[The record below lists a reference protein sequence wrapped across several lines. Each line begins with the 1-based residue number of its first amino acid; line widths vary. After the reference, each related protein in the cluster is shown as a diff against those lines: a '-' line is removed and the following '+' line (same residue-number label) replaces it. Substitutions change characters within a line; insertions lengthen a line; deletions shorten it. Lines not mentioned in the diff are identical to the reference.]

1 MAKQNFKL
9 YVPREAP
16 KKSKSIHKES
26 KNKAE
31 KRQKSMKRY
40 RGQG

>member
-9 YVPREAP
+9 YTPRAVSR
-16 KKSKSIHKES
+16 KRKGIHKKS

>member
-16 KKSKSIHKES
+16 KKRKGIHKKS

-31 KRQKSMKRY
+31 KKQKSMKRY

>member
-1 MAKQNFKL
+1 MCLEKL
-9 YVPREAP
+9 LKNVRAFI
-16 KKSKSIHKES
+16 KKS

>member
-9 YVPREAP
+9 YVPRETP
-16 KKSKSIHKES
+16 KKRKGIHKKS

>member
-16 KKSKSIHKES
+16 KNVRAFIKKVRI
-26 KNKAE
+26 
-31 KRQKSMKRY
+31 RQKKGRNL
-40 RGQG
+40 